1 MKSFKRSAP
10 RLGKEHFVRY
20 ASVVGDFNPIH
31 YDLDF
36 AKKLKMPAVVAQGPL
51 VLLLALDAIAAES
64 GLGDV
69 RRVATRVTGPVF
81 PDADLTV
88 EGREDGSIQIS
99 DKDRTVLTGMVET
112 K

>member
-1 MKSFKRSAP
+1 MKSFKRAAP
-10 RLGKEHFVRY
+10 KLGKEHFVRY

-36 AKKLKMPAVVAQGPL
+36 AKKLRMPAVVAQGPL
-51 VLLLALDAIAAES
+51 VLLLALDAIAAEG

-69 RRVATRVTGPVF
+69 KHVAARITGPVF

-99 DKDRTVLTGMVET
+99 DKDRTVLTGVVET

>member
-10 RLGKEHFVRY
+10 KLGKEQFVRY

-51 VLLLALDAIAAES
+51 VLLLALDAIAAEGS
-64 GLGDV
+64 LGDV
-69 RRVATRVTGPVF
+69 KRVAARVTGPVF

-88 EGREDGSIQIS
+88 EGRADGTIQIS
-99 DKDRTVLTGMVET
+99 DKDRTVLTGVVET

>member
-10 RLGKEHFVRY
+10 KLGKEHFVRY

-51 VLLLALDAIAAES
+51 VLLLALDAIAAE
-64 GLGDV
+64 GRLGEV
-69 RRVATRVTGPVF
+69 RRVAARITGPVF
-81 PDADLTV
+81 PDAELTV
-88 EGREDGSIQIS
+88 EGRDDGSIQIT
-99 DKDRTVLTGMVET
+99 DKDRTVLTGVIET